1 MYHDYYRHKTW
12 EAKHCWVNQFG
23 IIEYDIFAHIPPQHY
38 VVKWKEEFESIF
50 VMFKS
55 MDAYSEDM
63 AGMCK
68 LYLVILNGAGNLLD
82 DGTVEKDF

>member
-38 VVKWKEEFESIF
+38 VVKWKEKFERKEKHF
-50 VMFKS
+50 DNKKEAKAFFR
-55 MDAYSEDM
+55 
-63 AGMCK
+63 
-68 LYLVILNGAGNLLD
+68 
-82 DGTVEKDF
+82 TVSNTATDFIRIVKWY

>member
-38 VVKWKEEFESIF
+38 VVKWKEEFERKEKHF
-50 VMFKS
+50 DNKKEAKAFFR
-55 MDAYSEDM
+55 
-63 AGMCK
+63 
-68 LYLVILNGAGNLLD
+68 
-82 DGTVEKDF
+82 TVRNTATDFIRIVKWH

>member
-38 VVKWKEEFESIF
+38 VVKWKEEFERKEKHF
-50 VMFKS
+50 DNKKEAKAFFR
-55 MDAYSEDM
+55 
-63 AGMCK
+63 
-68 LYLVILNGAGNLLD
+68 
-82 DGTVEKDF
+82 TVRNTATDFIRSVKWY

>member
-38 VVKWKEEFESIF
+38 VVKWKEEFERKEKHFDNKKEAKAIF
-50 VMFKS
+50 R
-55 MDAYSEDM
+55 
-63 AGMCK
+63 
-68 LYLVILNGAGNLLD
+68 
-82 DGTVEKDF
+82 TVRNTATDFIRIVKWY

>member
-38 VVKWKEEFESIF
+38 VVKWEEEFERKEKHF
-50 VMFKS
+50 DNKKEAKAFFR
-55 MDAYSEDM
+55 
-63 AGMCK
+63 
-68 LYLVILNGAGNLLD
+68 
-82 DGTVEKDF
+82 TVRNTATDFIRIVKWY